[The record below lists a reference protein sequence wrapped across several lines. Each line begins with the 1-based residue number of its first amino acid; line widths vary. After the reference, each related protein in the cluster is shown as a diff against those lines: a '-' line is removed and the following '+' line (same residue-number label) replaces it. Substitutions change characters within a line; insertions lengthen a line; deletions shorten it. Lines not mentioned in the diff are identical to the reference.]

1 MYVLKVRNRFSYYNC
16 ETIGL
21 FHLADRIMVSSHGQ
35 AHGFSPN
42 YVITDVYTCPISIE
56 TYVEFKKLD
65 MSDLVVHGN
74 NELTDL
80 EKTNLKRLK
89 NGIRKML
96 KSINQN

>member
-1 MYVLKVRNRFSYYNC
+1 
-16 ETIGL
+16 
-21 FHLADRIMVSSHGQ
+21 MVSSHGQ

-80 EKTNLKRLK
+80 EKNKFKTAEERDPENAQKHQSELAVMANLTLLD
-89 NGIRKML
+89 IPYCF
-96 KSINQN
+96 